1 MGAWRVKTITL
12 NLSDAQIN
20 KIECVF
26 DSLMLDLHKQD
37 QFDQELD
44 TFYNDLLDQVY
55 QEDTN

>member
-1 MGAWRVKTITL
+1 MKTITI

-26 DSLMLDLHKQD
+26 DSLLLDLYRQD

-55 QEDTN
+55 QEDTNQ

>member
-1 MGAWRVKTITL
+1 MGAWRVKTITI

-20 KIECVF
+20 RIVCVF
-26 DSLMLDLHKQD
+26 DSLLLDLYKQD

-44 TFYNDLLDQVY
+44 TFYNDLLDQVF